1 MKKFFQ
7 FFVERP
13 MFANI
18 LTISIIL
25 LGLAVLPSIN
35 RNTFPT
41 VDLDQ
46 VVISSR
52 YDGSSPEDIE
62 LKITNKIEDK
72 LKSIDGIK
80 KFVSVS
86 IENVSLID
94 LQIDSDA
101 PDAKDVKDKIK
112 AQIDAINDFPN
123 DMKSRPTITEINSST
138 FPILEVGISSND
150 LTYSE
155 LRTIAKSFKNDLEN
169 MKGIQQIDGY
179 GYLAK
184 AVKITP
190 NPLLLSQY
198 QVSLIDLIGVISN
211 RNKRSSM
218 GNIRQGEKD
227 TTIVNDSRLVSED
240 DIRNA
245 IVRSNFNGQSV
256 KLSDV
261 AMVNLG
267 YETPKI
273 LSRVSGI
280 NGISFNIIKSETADI
295 ITVSNKIIDLVD
307 DYKKQYPNIN
317 FVTAN
322 DSSKFLKNRLNVMVS
337 NGIIGL
343 ILVILVLTLF
353 LNKEMAFW
361 VSLGIPVSVMGV
373 IFLMPVFDMTINIIS
388 LLALIIV
395 IGIIVD
401 DGIIVAENIAKYR
414 EKGLSNTD
422 ASIQGI
428 QSVFKPV
435 ITTILTTIIAFSPMF
450 FMSGIMGKFIF
461 QIPVVISIALLVSL
475 IEVVIALPAHL
486 SARKKTIKV
495 GSEKRHKF
503 IQKYRQKYES
513 ILSKLLKR
521 KYRVVTA
528 FGAIFI
534 FSIIFAGSF
543 MNFVLFPKS
552 NAVNFYVRAEAPAGT
567 PLEKTS
573 SLMLPI
579 EKALRELPKT
589 ELMAFTTRIGATGDA
604 YFLTEQENQAFIMV
618 DLVPFS
624 GRDRTADE
632 IMSEIKKKTKNTPGF
647 NKITYQVEAGGPPV
661 GKAINVKIVTNDN
674 DQRTAV
680 ANKVFDHI
688 QSIPGVT
695 SLERNDTKQKS
706 QITLNFNYDT
716 ISRLGLNI
724 SSIQQTVRTAFSG
737 FVASSM
743 RMGDE
748 EIEFKIEFSD
758 DQKSGL
764 ESLENLL
771 IPNNQGRLIKLSD
784 ISQFEITEGSP
795 NYTHYNGKRSIT
807 ITGDLDTDIITS
819 TQLTNKVMAAFQNKD
834 YLNVEFIF
842 GGESEETNKSVQ
854 DLIRSFVLAIIG
866 IFFLLILLF
875 NSMTQPF
882 LVILTIPFGLI
893 GVIISFAL
901 HGEDLGFISM
911 IGTVG
916 LTGVVVNGSLV
927 LVDHLNKKRMNATH
941 GSDILDI
948 VVRGSGDR
956 FRPIVITAITTVA
969 GLLPLAYGLGGSDP
983 FIAPMALAIGYG
995 LLFSTPLTLFLL
1007 PALYLI
1013 LVDVQQFF
1021 STIVQRQGGPKEA
1034 PPNPLTSNSPND
1046 SFQP

>member
-1 MKKFFQ
+1 MNKFFQ

-18 LTISIIL
+18 LTVSIIL
-25 LGLAVLPSIN
+25 LGLAVFPSIN
-35 RNTFPT
+35 RNTFPS

-46 VVISSR
+46 VIISSR

-101 PDAKDVKDKIK
+101 SDPDDVKDKIK
-112 AQIDAINDFPN
+112 AQIDAITNFPS
-123 DMKSRPTITEINSST
+123 DMKSRPTITEVNSST
-138 FPILEVGISSND
+138 FPILEVGISSKD

-155 LRTIAKSFKNDLEN
+155 LRAIAKSFKNDLEN
-169 MKGIQQIDGY
+169 IKGVQQIDGY

-184 AVKITP
+184 EVKITP
-190 NPLLLSQY
+190 DPLLLSQY

-211 RNKRSSM
+211 RNKRASM
-218 GNIRQGEKD
+218 GNIRQEGKD
-227 TTIVNDSRLVSED
+227 ATIVNDSRLVSED

-261 AMVNLG
+261 AVVNLG

-295 ITVSNKIIDLVD
+295 ISVSNTIIDLVD
-307 DYKKQYPNIN
+307 AYKKQYPNLN

-322 DSSKFLKNRLNVMVS
+322 DSSKFLKNRLNVMVT

-343 ILVILVLTLF
+343 ILVVIVLTLF
-353 LNKEMAFW
+353 LNKDMAFW

-373 IFLMPVFDMTINIIS
+373 IFLMPMFNMTINIIS

-414 EKGLSNTD
+414 EKGLTASA
-422 ASIQGI
+422 ASIHGI

-475 IEVVIALPAHL
+475 VEVVIALPAHL

-495 GSEKRHKF
+495 GSARRHEF

-513 ILSKLLKR
+513 LLSKLLKR
-521 KYRVVTA
+521 KYRVVGA
-528 FGAIFI
+528 FAGIFI
-534 FSIIFAGSF
+534 LAIIFAGTF

-573 SLMLPI
+573 VLMRPI
-579 EKALRELPKT
+579 EDTIMALPSN

-604 YFLTEQENQAFIMV
+604 YYLTEQENQAFIMV

-661 GKAINVKIVTNDN
+661 GKAINVRVVTDDN
-674 DQRTAV
+674 DRRTEV
-680 ANKVFDHI
+680 ANRVFDYI
-688 QSIPGVT
+688 QSLPGVT

-706 QITLNFNYDT
+706 QVTLNFNHDT

-724 SSIQQTVRTAFSG
+724 SSIQQTIRTAFSG

-743 RMGDE
+743 RMGNE
-748 EIEFKIEFSD
+748 EIEFKIEFSEA
-758 DQKSGL
+758 QKTGL
-764 ESLENLL
+764 DALNNLL

-784 ISQFEITEGSP
+784 IGQFNISEGSP

-807 ITGDLDTDIITS
+807 LSGDLDPDIITS
-819 TQLTNKVMAAFQNKD
+819 TQLTNKVMAAFQTKE
-834 YLNVEFIF
+834 YLDVAFIF

-854 DLIRSFVLAIIG
+854 DLIRSFVLAILG
-866 IFFLLILLF
+866 IFFLLVLLF
-875 NSMTQPF
+875 NSITQPF

-893 GVIISFAL
+893 GVIIAFAL

-927 LVDHLNKKRMNATH
+927 LVDHLNKKRTDARDA
-941 GSDILDI
+941 SDLLAI
-948 VVRGSGDR
+948 VVQGSGDR

-995 LLFSTPLTLFLL
+995 LLFSTPLTLFLV

-1013 LVDVQQFF
+1013 LIDIQTF
-1021 STIVQRQGGPKEA
+1021 SHQLFQRQHRSQETLSSSHQP
-1034 PPNPLTSNSPND
+1034 NSPND